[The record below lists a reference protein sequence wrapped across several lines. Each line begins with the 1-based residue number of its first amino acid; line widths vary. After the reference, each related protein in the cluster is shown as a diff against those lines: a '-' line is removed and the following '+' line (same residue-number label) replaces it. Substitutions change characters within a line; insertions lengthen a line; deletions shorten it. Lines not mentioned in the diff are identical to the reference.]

1 MQMNKEYEQMIRAM
15 LKKFKRKSYYEDL
28 CQDLRIT
35 TMDCMETYDPK
46 KSNAKFKTYLFKALR
61 VSKYN
66 NLKNYMFAMRIPR
79 HVKVTDDMNLG
90 VATCDFEN
98 VQSTY
103 SNYDNVAHNLKIAKS
118 ILTEK
123 EYELLVLYIK
133 GYKQSELAEM
143 RGVSRQAINDTFN
156 RMRNKL
162 KGKYEEV

>member
-1 MQMNKEYEQMIRAM
+1 MNKEYEQMIRTM
-15 LKKFKRKSYYEDL
+15 LRSYKRKNYYEDL

-35 TMDCMETYDPK
+35 AMHCLETYDPK

-79 HVKVTDDMNLG
+79 HVKVTEDMNLS
-90 VATCDFEN
+90 AKSCDFED

-103 SNYDNVAHNLKIAKS
+103 LNYENVEHNLKIAKN

-123 EYELLVLYIK
+123 EYELLVLHIK